1 MALSYRKGARKG
13 PRAKK
18 GTRARTRARKGPRAR
33 KGTRAKERRRA
44 NTKIIPYT
52 AKLITAA
59 ERGDRGVPIYNQY
72 GTNTLLATKLPTMPK
87 TELKKK

>member
-13 PRAKK
+13 TRARKGSRAKEI
-18 GTRARTRARKGPRAR
+18 RARTRARKGPRAR
-33 KGTRAKERRRA
+33 KGTRA
-44 NTKIIPYT
+44 NTKIPYT
-52 AKLITAA
+52 DKLITAA